1 MMDQWQWWRDALAG
15 KPAPIVESEPRPGY
29 YKMRDGKSGPWLPVA
44 IWEKDGAL
52 VCRVAD
58 KVRDAHDVWT
68 WCAGNPVAK
77 DAAKQAF
84 DTGSWPGDVPQIG
97 DNSGTLSLIE
107 EIDDAAAQALS
118 WLTTAGVTDKVTAD
132 MAANYRARMLDLSKR
147 ADKQRETE
155 RRPHDDAA
163 KAVQAKWKPYV
174 DKAAD
179 AAVRLR
185 DALSKFL
192 AAEEAKA
199 RKAAEEAARI
209 ENEKRMAE
217 YKRQQEEQRKAH
229 EAALKA
235 AAEARTN
242 EPPPPPPPEP
252 ELPGFVAPE
261 PVKLQA
267 GGQRG
272 KKASLRTITRYELA
286 DFEAALAHVKNSPDV
301 RAAVEKVAFAQA
313 RAGATVPGVSS
324 YEEKVA
330 V

>member
-1 MMDQWQWWRDALAG
+1 MTDQWQWWREALAG
-15 KPAPIVESEPRPGY
+15 KTQAIVESEPRSGY
-29 YKMRDGKSGPWLPVA
+29 FKMRKGKDGPWLPVV

-58 KVRDAHDVWT
+58 DVKDPHDVWT

-77 DAAKQAF
+77 EAAKQAF
-84 DTGSWPGDVPQIG
+84 ETGSWPGDVPQIG
-97 DNSGTLSLIE
+97 DNSGTLSLPE
-107 EIDDAAAQALS
+107 EIDDATSQALQ
-118 WLTTAGVTDKVTAD
+118 WLTTSGVTDKVTAD

-155 RRPHDDAA
+155 KRPHDDAA

-179 AAVRLR
+179 TAVRLR

-217 YKRQQEEQRKAH
+217 FRRQQEE
-229 EAALKA
+229 AAKA
-235 AAEARTN
+235 AATAPKD
-242 EPPPPPPPEP
+242 EPP
-252 ELPGFVAPE
+252 LPLEAPTFVAPE
-261 PVKLQA
+261 PVKIQA

-272 KKASLRTITRYELA
+272 KKASLRTLTKYEIS
-286 DFEAALAHVKNSPDV
+286 DFDAALAHVKNSPDV

-313 RAGATVPGVSS
+313 RAGATVPGVRS

>member
-1 MMDQWQWWRDALAG
+1 MDQFQWWREALAG
-15 KPAPIVESEPRPGY
+15 KAGPINANEPKSGY
-29 YKMRDGKSGPWLPVA
+29 FKMRQGKDGPWLPVV

-52 VCRVAD
+52 VCRAGD
-58 KVRDAHDVWT
+58 RMRDPHDVWT
-68 WCAGNPVAK
+68 YCAGNPVAK
-77 DAAKQAF
+77 EAAKQAF

-97 DNSGTLSLIE
+97 DNSGTLSLPE
-107 EIDDAAAQALS
+107 EIDDATAQALQ
-118 WLTTAGVTDKVTAD
+118 WLTTSGVTDAVTAD
-132 MAANYRARMLDLSKR
+132 MAANYRARLLDLSKQ

-155 RRPHDDAA
+155 KRPHDEAA

-185 DALSKFL
+185 DALSRFL

-209 ENEKRMAE
+209 ENEKR
-217 YKRQQEEQRKAH
+217 RLQWEQSVRDAVHAPPKPD
-229 EAALKA
+229 
-235 AAEARTN
+235 
-242 EPPPPPPPEP
+242 EPDFVVPPAPT
-252 ELPGFVAPE
+252 FVAPE
-261 PVKLQA
+261 PVKIQA

-272 KKASLRTITRYELA
+272 KKASLRTLTKYEIA
-286 DFEAALAHVKNSPDV
+286 DFDAALAHVKNSPDV

-313 RAGATVPGVSS
+313 RAGATVPGVRS